1 MPVPDNFSSTE
12 HFQDLVRK
20 VYNREVREHF
30 SDVTADDDIT
40 TNRGTLKRGCLHLED
55 DPIAL
60 TVGRMLLFDNEV
72 RRIGQTPILGM
83 PSENWNETWQYVP
96 QIVLYFKQDRAD
108 IDVGYQAVDGII
120 RVRVRG
126 ETHETISMA
135 KANTLAQAIKT
146 EFATGQG
153 YVWHKGRSLLVY
165 RDKVKQYQ
173 LQLLCRSESDGREL
187 VSKVLDIQ
195 NDSPDWGNA
204 KLNDALEPTSTYP
217 SNPGTERILGETYK
231 KVRRRPVADVRFHY
245 ALLHVWGTAH
255 PLVLVDKSG
264 RFRNALVA

>member
-1 MPVPDNFSSTE
+1 MPVPNNFSPTE

-30 SDVTADDDIT
+30 SDITADDDIT

-72 RRIGQTPILGM
+72 RRIGQTPILGL
-83 PSENWNETWQYVP
+83 PNESFHEAREFVP
-96 QIVLYFKQDRAD
+96 QVVLYFKQDRAD
-108 IDVGYQAVDGII
+108 VDVGYQAVDGVI

-126 ETHETISMA
+126 ETHETISMS
-135 KANTLAQAIKT
+135 KANSLAQKIKT

-153 YVWHKGRSLLVY
+153 YVWQKGRSVLAY
-165 RDKVKQYQ
+165 TDKVKQYK
-173 LQLLCRSESDGREL
+173 LQLLCRSESVGRAL

-195 NDSPDWGNA
+195 NDRQG
-204 KLNDALEPTSTYP
+204 KTQ
-217 SNPGTERILGETYK
+217 
-231 KVRRRPVADVRFHY
+231 
-245 ALLHVWGTAH
+245 
-255 PLVLVDKSG
+255 
-264 RFRNALVA
+264 